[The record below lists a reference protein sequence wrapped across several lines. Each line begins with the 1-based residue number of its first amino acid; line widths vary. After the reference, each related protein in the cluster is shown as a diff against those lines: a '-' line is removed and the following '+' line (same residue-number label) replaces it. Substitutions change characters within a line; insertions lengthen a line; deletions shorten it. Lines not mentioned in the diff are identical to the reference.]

1 MRNILTSVAVLLLL
15 VALLVGCD
23 DKHTM
28 HKLVQLEARL
38 DHAPDSV
45 LDVLATTTP
54 PRRGERQ
61 ALHALLTVL
70 AQEKTGTT
78 VTDDSL
84 PFSTTPIAVLL
95 HTACKLSTAKD
106 GYTPIPAFTTRP

>member
-28 HKLVQLEARL
+28 HKLVQLETRL
-38 DHAPDSV
+38 DHAPDSI

-84 PFSTTPIAVLL
+84 INIAVQYYS
-95 HTACKLSTAKD
+95 HRGA
-106 GYTPIPAFTTRP
+106 PAHRLQAFYC